1 MMNFDMYDSDDDDDS
16 STEFVVENNV
26 CSKESGQK
34 QCSRKSFY
42 KTEEGSKGGN
52 LTWSDTMDTATTTTT
67 TTTSEEEEEEVKVKD
82 TTTTA
87 AAAIVEP
94 QGQPK
99 DDHDPSKHGD
109 GVKDQVQEVQDYN
122 DNDDDEFSSPTK
134 TCVTRIHNDLMY
146 LYKEPMDGIFVVQ
159 DDIRCNR
166 CHAIIVGPEDTPYSY
181 GFFYFVLD
189 FPNTYP
195 HVPPRVTLQTTDCGK
210 VRFNPNL
217 YACGT

>member
-1 MMNFDMYDSDDDDDS
+1 MNFDMYNDSDDDDS
-16 STEFVVENNV
+16 STEFVVKNV
-26 CSKESGQK
+26 CKESDQK
-34 QCSRKSFY
+34 QCSLKPF
-42 KTEEGSKGGN
+42 KTGEGTSTTKGGN
-52 LTWSDTMDTATTTTT
+52 LTLSDTMDTTITS
-67 TTTSEEEEEEVKVKD
+67 TSEEEEEEEEVKN

-87 AAAIVEP
+87 ASIVES
-94 QGQPK
+94 QGQQK
-99 DDHDPSKHGD
+99 DDHNNSFQHGD
-109 GVKDQVQEVQDYN
+109 RDQVQ
-122 DNDDDEFSSPTK
+122 DEFSSPTK
-134 TCVTRIHNDLMY
+134 TCLTRIHNDLMY